1 MTAPEFAHT
10 TSFKMDTEHPVNTST
25 EVRVYEGLSGLVDEP
40 ALYDRLVD
48 AYCSAFGRPPWN
60 EEHSAETVGS
70 KLVRQ
75 LTIPGTQPIIV
86 TMQRGEQFGF
96 AWGCDGEP
104 EAIIPAAV
112 KNDFPELTDAQKEG
126 MTQGVLGEVRNRMPV
141 GGVFWGCEL
150 GTDPPGGSF
159 FLRLVREEARRAG
172 SNTLFGMT
180 TEGTSFLDLMRARG
194 GYQEIQNPLLPEGH
208 HYFLQDLSKFV
219 QRKEL

>member
-1 MTAPEFAHT
+1 MTAPEFVHT
-10 TSFKMDTEHPVNTST
+10 TSLKMGSEQSIGLLTKVG
-25 EVRVYEGLSGLVDEP
+25 VYDGLAGLLDEP
-40 ALYDRLVD
+40 GVYDRLVG

-86 TMQRGEQFGF
+86 TMQKGEQFGF

-104 EAIIPAAV
+104 ETIIPAAV
-112 KNDFPELTDAQKEG
+112 RNDFPNLAGEQQEEMID
-126 MTQGVLGEVRNRMPV
+126 GVLKEVRTTMPA
-141 GGVFWGCEL
+141 GKVFWGCEL

-172 SNTLFGMT
+172 SDTLFGMT

-208 HYFLQDLSKFV
+208 HYFLQDLGKFV